1 MTSKYLAGWEIDFN
15 NIEELKKILVTQGI
29 DQDGFE
35 YFKHFQ
41 TVTELIYDN
50 NLISKT
56 ILHSRFMIE
65 EQRHPGYILPDIKWE
80 ERKPFHLIKS
90 KKGVHS
96 MGGQKPKDFIVPKV
110 QTINSSFIFIAS
122 IDCKDSNFEWIGL
135 EKLHKCYPIYEGIFE
150 IFFDY
155 SDPLKPTII
164 NPETFEW
171 SWLNVKDTRSEKI
184 FFEEQKY
191 ISTSNYY
198 YNDIERNP
206 EDYLLCGVPLWYQ
219 APQIPICP
227 ITGKVM
233 KFVATINSDPHIKIS
248 NEVNLD
254 RLEYKE
260 LPYISDYLN
269 FGSHGNMF
277 VFYEPSSKV
286 LYLNCQI

>member
-65 EQRHPGYILPDIKWE
+65 EQSHPRFILPDIKWE
-80 ERKPFHLIKS
+80 ERKPFHLIKN

-96 MGGQKPKDFIVPKV
+96 IGGQKPKDFIVPKV
-110 QTINSSFIFIAS
+110 ETINSSFIFIAS
-122 IDCKDSNFEWIGL
+122 IDCTDSNFEWIGL
-135 EKLHKCYPIYEGIFE
+135 EKLHICYPIYEGIFE

-155 SDPLKPTII
+155 SDPFKQTII

-171 SWLNVKDTRSEKI
+171 SWLNVKDTRTEKI
-184 FFEEQKY
+184 FFEQQKY

-206 EDYLLCGVPLWYQ
+206 EDYLLCGLPLWYQ

-227 ITGKVM
+227 RTGKVM
-233 KFVATINSDPHIKIS
+233 KFVTTINSDPHIKIS
-248 NEVNLD
+248 NEVKLD

-286 LYLNCQI
+286 LYLNCQM